1 MTILNLIRDKIQDY
15 RHKRDYHKWVSSGM
29 PIPPPHSVKQMTVK
43 AYARIHGIT
52 VLIETGTYLG
62 EMVGAMKHVFNR
74 VYSIELGDELYQKAE
89 KKFSRDLHVSILHG
103 DSTKVLPGILEQIK
117 IPCLFWLDGHYSSG
131 VTARGEKETSVIEE
145 LTHILSHP
153 VKEHLILIDDAR
165 LFTGQND
172 YPTLEELQ
180 VLVLDTYPDY
190 VLEVRDDI
198 IRMHTK
204 V

>member
-15 RHKRDYHKWVSSGM
+15 RHKRDYRKWVSSGM
-29 PIPPPHSVKQMTVK
+29 LIPPPHSVKQMTVK
-43 AYARIHGIT
+43 AYARIHGVT

-62 EMVGAMKHVFNR
+62 EMVSAMKHVFNR

-89 KKFSRDLHVSILHG
+89 KKFSRNPHVSILHG

-117 IPCLFWLDGHYSSG
+117 TPCLFWLDGHCSAG
-131 VTARGEKETSVIEE
+131 ITAKGEKETSVIGE

-153 VKEHLILIDDAR
+153 VKEHIILIDDAR

-180 VLVLDTYPDY
+180 VLVLDTNPDH

-198 IRMHTK
+198 IRTHTK